1 MAHGIRNAAARVAHG
16 GRLLLVVYCRKG
28 VHRSV
33 SFGHVA
39 WGLLHASPHDVDLL
53 PIYHASAAHLWAMNY
68 CGECRQCRATSSV
81 RDEAITG
88 AMHVWG
94 PMSPFQVM

>member
-1 MAHGIRNAAARVAHG
+1 M
-16 GRLLLVVYCRKG
+16 LVVYCRKG

-39 WGLLHASPHDVDLL
+39 WELLKAPPHDVELL
-53 PIYHASAAHLWAMNY
+53 PIGHVSEHLWAMNY

-81 RDEAITG
+81 RDEAITR
-88 AMHVWG
+88 AMRVWR